1 MNMQLSVGRFTVT
14 PEDGQLNIKGNNMH
28 HTDGNLAALA
38 IHEKEIDAQYELDS
52 ALESYAEDYEAEFK
66 RYGELSYSAYG
77 SDRFMNMSDVFEL
90 LDEDETFGDAMT
102 TWYLNQDE
110 SSFSIHKRLG
120 DAIATLS
127 NKAAKQTMG
136 VD

>member
-1 MNMQLSVGRFTVT
+1 
-14 PEDGQLNIKGNNMH
+14 MH

-38 IHEKEIDAQYELDS
+38 VHEKELDAQTGLDD
-52 ALESYAEDYEAEFK
+52 EMVRYAEDYEAEFK

-77 SDRFMNMSDVFEL
+77 SDKFMNMSDVFEL

-120 DAIATLS
+120 DAIATLCD
-127 NKAAKQTMG
+127 KAAKQTMG
-136 VD
+136 MD